1 MTLGTGDLFAVII
14 ALGTSLALI
23 ITSAIQNAR
32 LTRARDEYRTA
43 YLDLKRQADARR

>member
-1 MTLGTGDLFAVII
+1 MILSTGDLIALII
-14 ALGTSLALI
+14 ALGSCLALV

-43 YLDLKRQADARR
+43 YLALKREHTGR